1 MSGSWALPVL
11 LALPLAG
18 ALLLL
23 LLLPEV
29 GDAIAHVVGLVV
41 TGSVVVGVLAL
52 FGSFD
57 IGRAG
62 RPQLELDGDWIPAI
76 GVRFHLGVDGI
87 SLPLVGLTALLFL
100 LCMVHLLRHMP
111 EPVRPRALV
120 GLLLLLETGV
130 LATFMALDLIV
141 FFIAFEV
148 VLLPMYFVI
157 ALWGGER
164 RQHAATKFILFTLLG
179 SVVMLVGF
187 LVVGTHAGTFDL
199 VELAGRRGA
208 GLPRGVQDAA
218 AALMILGLAVKTPVW
233 PLHTWL
239 PDAHT
244 EAPTVGSVLLAGV
257 LLKMGTYGLV
267 RLVLPVVPQGAHDLA
282 PALAGFA
289 VIGIVWGSLVCL
301 VQRDMK
307 RLIAYS
313 SVGHMGFVVL
323 GIASLTTIGVQAA
336 LLANIAHGLITG
348 LLFFLVGALKE
359 RHHSSEIAVVGE
371 GMLGQTPYL
380 GSLLVF
386 AGVASLGLPGLAGFW
401 GEALALFGAWRPAG
415 GLPAVWFQLLV
426 CLACLGAIITAA
438 YFLDLLRRTAF
449 GPVPSARRLR
459 PVGEA
464 RVSELVAWT
473 PLVVAT
479 VVIGLYPRIVLG
491 LGEAAVRGVLG
502 VSA

>member
-1 MSGSWALPVL
+1 
-11 LALPLAG
+11 
-18 ALLLL
+18 
-23 LLLPEV
+23 
-29 GDAIAHVVGLVV
+29 
-41 TGSVVVGVLAL
+41 
-52 FGSFD
+52 
-57 IGRAG
+57 
-62 RPQLELDGDWIPAI
+62 
-76 GVRFHLGVDGI
+76 
-87 SLPLVGLTALLFL
+87 
-100 LCMVHLLRHMP
+100 
-111 EPVRPRALV
+111 
-120 GLLLLLETGV
+120 
-130 LATFMALDLIV
+130 
-141 FFIAFEV
+141 
-148 VLLPMYFVI
+148 
-157 ALWGGER
+157 
-164 RQHAATKFILFTLLG
+164 
-179 SVVMLVGF
+179 
-187 LVVGTHAGTFDL
+187 
-199 VELAGRRGA
+199 
-208 GLPRGVQDAA
+208 
-218 AALMILGLAVKTPVW
+218 
-233 PLHTWL
+233 
-239 PDAHT
+239 
-244 EAPTVGSVLLAGV
+244 
-257 LLKMGTYGLV
+257 
-267 RLVLPVVPQGAHDLA
+267 
-282 PALAGFA
+282 
-289 VIGIVWGSLVCL
+289 
-301 VQRDMK
+301 MK

>member
-1 MSGSWALPVL
+1 MSGTWVLPTL
-11 LALPLAG
+11 LALPLTG

-23 LLLPEV
+23 VLVELGDRIAYAVGVATTGAVLVAVLGLLGGIEV
-29 GDAIAHVVGLVV
+29 GQLGK
-41 TGSVVVGVLAL
+41 
-52 FGSFD
+52 
-57 IGRAG
+57 
-62 RPQLELDGDWIPAI
+62 PQLEVDHSWIPAI
-76 GVRFHLGVDGI
+76 GARFHLGVDGI
-87 SLPLVGLTALLFL
+87 SVPLVALSGLLFF
-100 LCMVHLLRHMP
+100 LCAVHLVRHAP

-130 LATFMALDLIV
+130 LGTFVALDLIV
-141 FFIAFEV
+141 FFVAFEV
-148 VLLPMYFVI
+148 VLLPMYFII
-157 ALWGGER
+157 AIWGGER

-187 LVVGTHAGTFDL
+187 LVVGAHAHTFDL
-199 VELAGRRGA
+199 VLLAGRHGS

-282 PALAGFA
+282 PVLGGFA
-289 VIGIVWGSLVCL
+289 AVGIVWGSLVCL

-323 GIASLTTIGVQAA
+323 GIASLTTVGVQAA
-336 LLANIAHGLITG
+336 LLANVAHGLITG

-371 GMLGQTPYL
+371 GMLGSTPYL

-386 AGVASLGLPGLAGFW
+386 ACVASLGLPGLAGFW
-401 GEALALFGAWRPAG
+401 GEALALLGAWAPAG
-415 GLPAVWFQLLV
+415 GLPDMWFQVLV
-426 CLACLGAIITAA
+426 VIGCLGAILTAT
-438 YFLDLLRRTAF
+438 YFLALLRRTAF
-449 GPVPSARRLR
+449 GPVPEPRRLA

-479 VVIGLYPRIVLG
+479 VFLGLYPRLVLG
-491 LGEAAVRGVLG
+491 LGEAAVRSVLG